1 MAAKKQGKQPNR
13 TTGQAKK
20 PKAGAGV
27 SFAQSTREMEALMK
41 KHGLK
46 TREELVQFLSKA

>member
-1 MAAKKQGKQPNR
+1 MAAKKQGKQPSR

-20 PKAGAGV
+20 PKAGASV
-27 SFAQSTREMEALMK
+27 PFAQTTREMEALMK

-46 TREELVQFLSKA
+46 TEKELAQFLSKA